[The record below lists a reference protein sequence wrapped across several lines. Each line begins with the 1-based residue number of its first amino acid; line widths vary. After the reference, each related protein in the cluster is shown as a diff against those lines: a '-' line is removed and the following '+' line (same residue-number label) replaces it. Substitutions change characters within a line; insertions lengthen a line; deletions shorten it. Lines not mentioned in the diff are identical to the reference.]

1 VVSINELTRFSEFI
15 RERGSAAG
23 RRDPGLT
30 MEAELAK
37 RTVKGLKDSGI
48 NFITYL
54 PETRMS
60 EILPILQADKSFQ
73 LLSVASEAEAVSIAA
88 GAALGGKGAAVYT
101 DGNGP
106 FVSAYHLLTVGI
118 RYGIPL
124 LLLVTYQ
131 GSFEDQRNTFVY
143 VHYGTKMKAL
153 LEALGIEYKI
163 IEDGKDLEARLKDAV
178 RMTNALKL
186 PVALLFTGEFTV

>member
-1 VVSINELTRFSEFI
+1 
-15 RERGSAAG
+15 
-23 RRDPGLT
+23 
-30 MEAELAK
+30 MEAELA
-37 RTVKGLKDSGI
+37 RRVVTSLKEAGI
-48 NFITYL
+48 NFISYL

-60 EILPILQADKSFQ
+60 EILPILQADPSF
-73 LLSVASEAEAVSIAA
+73 LLAPVASEAEAVSIAA
-88 GAALGGKGAAVYT
+88 GAALGGKQAAVYT

-143 VHYGTKMKAL
+143 VHYGTKMKAQ
-153 LEALGIEYKI
+153 LETLGIEYQIVQDGREIEAKI
-163 IEDGKDLEARLKDAV
+163 KDAV
-178 RMTNALKL
+178 RMMNALKL
-186 PVALLFTGEFTV
+186 PVAVLFTGEFTV